1 MPLSPADP
9 VGNGCAGPG
18 LAPVSAFAIPAFKGC
33 TNLTLWLK
41 VTPWTCPINPPA
53 LGNACP
59 GPDPQDP
66 NPSWGYLGG
75 PVTCEGLG
83 PLPPP
88 TSLDKTLH
96 C

>member
-1 MPLSPADP
+1 M
-9 VGNGCAGPG
+9 
-18 LAPVSAFAIPAFKGC
+18 
-33 TNLTLWLK
+33 
-41 VTPWTCPINPPA
+41 
-53 LGNACP
+53 GNACP

-83 PLPPP
+83 PLLPP

-96 C
+96 CSPVPMELEKESQTAEIFGQDKDPWVDTTHVGVRTFLSSAS